1 MFYIRLKCSE
11 SYLQQEQVEMFI
23 SYLRLEERGGSVVGS
38 VVKCLTRDLGVVCW
52 SLTGG
57 TALCPCPL
65 FSADITQEN
74 PSRHN

>member
-1 MFYIRLKCSE
+1 M
-11 SYLQQEQVEMFI
+11 
-23 SYLRLEERGGSVVGS
+23 VGS
-38 VVKCLTRDLGVVCW
+38 VVKCLTRDLEVAGW

-65 FSADITQEN
+65 LSADTTQEK